1 MYSTHSRSTLQ
12 HSHTKKPKW
21 TLMMMEVNMDPWDLD
36 LPALLHYF
44 ERLELVNNLCKKVRQ
59 EDNASTKY

>member
-1 MYSTHSRSTLQ
+1 
-12 HSHTKKPKW
+12 
-21 TLMMMEVNMDPWDLD
+21 MEVNMDPWDLD